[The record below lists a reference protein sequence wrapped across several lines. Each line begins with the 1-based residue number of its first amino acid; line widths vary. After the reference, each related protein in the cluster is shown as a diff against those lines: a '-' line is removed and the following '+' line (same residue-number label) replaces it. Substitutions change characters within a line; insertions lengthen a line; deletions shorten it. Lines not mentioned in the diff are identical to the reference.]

1 MMHGTLCRVGPS
13 TLADVGGEHNGQPSN
28 GWRGLCNI
36 ASYRPYFNVG
46 TYVVVERIIGSL
58 YPHKAD
64 FIEKIAHNLD
74 M

>member
-13 TLADVGGEHNGQPSN
+13 ADVGCEHNGKPSN

-64 FIEKIAHNLD
+64 FIEKISQNPD